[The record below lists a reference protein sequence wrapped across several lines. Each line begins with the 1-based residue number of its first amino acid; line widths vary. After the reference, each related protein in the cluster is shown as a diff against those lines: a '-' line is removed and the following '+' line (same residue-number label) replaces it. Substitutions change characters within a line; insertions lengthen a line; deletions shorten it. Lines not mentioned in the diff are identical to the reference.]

1 MGMGERA
8 DGWDPE
14 LYERFA
20 RERAQPFH
28 DLLAMVEPVDGRAVD
43 LGCGTGELTVE
54 LHRRSGATETVGLDS
69 SPSMLA
75 AASRIDEPGVRF
87 EHGDIAAFAGRDLAL
102 VFSNAA
108 LHWLPD
114 HEGLLGRLAAT
125 LAAGGQLAVQVPA
138 QQDQLT
144 HRVAARVAEES
155 PFRGALDGFVQ
166 RWDVRRPEEYARI
179 LHGLGFR
186 EQRVEL
192 RVYPHL
198 LPSREEVVRWVE
210 GTTLTPY
217 RRRLSPASWAAFL
230 SRYRDRLFAELP
242 DDRPFFL
249 PFKRILF
256 WARRDPVF

>member
-1 MGMGERA
+1 M
-8 DGWDPE
+8 
-14 LYERFA
+14 
-20 RERAQPFH
+20 
-28 DLLAMVEPVDGRAVD
+28 
-43 LGCGTGELTVE
+43 
-54 LHRRSGATETVGLDS
+54 
-69 SPSMLA
+69 
-75 AASRIDEPGVRF
+75 RF
-87 EHGDIAAFAGRDLAL
+87 ERGDISTFAGRDLAL

-108 LHWLPD
+108 LHWLPS
-114 HEGLLGRLAAT
+114 HEALLEQLASV
-125 LAAGGQLAVQVPA
+125 LAPGGQLAVQVPA
-138 QQDQLT
+138 QQDQPT
-144 HRVAARVAEES
+144 HRIAERIAEES

-179 LHGLGFR
+179 LHRLGFR

-242 DDRPFFL
+242 DERPFFL

-256 WARRDPVF
+256 RALL